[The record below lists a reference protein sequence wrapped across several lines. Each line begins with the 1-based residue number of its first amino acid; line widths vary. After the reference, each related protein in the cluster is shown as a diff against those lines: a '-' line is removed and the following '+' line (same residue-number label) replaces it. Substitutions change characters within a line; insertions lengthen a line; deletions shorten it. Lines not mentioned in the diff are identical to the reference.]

1 MWNCKNCDEEIDD
14 VFDECWKCSS
24 NDNIITQKFYKKKSY
39 SHNNRLYKYLILII
53 VLIYSIINTYF
64 GKYGFMNNELIDAYN
79 RVYKDVGINKRVQAR
94 GFLDMIP
101 ELLGSF
107 VGIMILPIIG
117 SSLLYLFTKKDFWR
131 YFFIFQLFFT
141 IYRLM

>member
-79 RVYKDVGINKRVQAR
+79 TVYKDAGINKRVQAR

-117 SSLLYLFTKKDFWR
+117 SSPW
-131 YFFIFQLFFT
+131 
-141 IYRLM
+141 